1 MSKKIADTEELQ
13 GVKKRFLEDLD
24 KLGKMDIPVNVRDFL
39 LLMKNIEEDP
49 EMLQTLRDEIIKN
62 YGQ

>member
-13 GVKKRFLEDLD
+13 EVKKRFLEDLD